1 MPRAAHRRHVLE
13 RGGEAGAPA
22 SRSHLML
29 PLQAAYAASIIVM
42 SQNLLDDI
50 AARRVGDRGR
60 RTSGVE

>member
-1 MPRAAHRRHVLE
+1 MRRAAHRRHVLE

-29 PLQAAYAASIIVM
+29 PFQAAYAASIVM